1 MAQAPKRMYQAKRSN
16 DRAGE
21 VRCVMRNAGLSP
33 ERLAELPFEQAVE
46 LLSQADIGSE
56 LSDDQAITLVGFL
69 LSSRRHG

>member
-1 MAQAPKRMYQAKRSN
+1 MNEVKRSN
-16 DRAGE
+16 DQAGH

-46 LLSQADIGSE
+46 LLSQAGIGSE

-69 LSSRRHG
+69 LSNRRHG